1 MHLQQAF
8 KESIG
13 ILMIFV
19 AAIIFFVGILAIIS
33 SIIFILFGNGLGISR
48 IDMQYLVIIILVLL
62 CFLTAVFILAFI
74 RRVRE

>member
-1 MHLQQAF
+1 
-8 KESIG
+8 
-13 ILMIFV
+13 MIFV